1 MERDEASFEE
11 KIGMSNG
18 AEVCLGEA
26 RLNKAE
32 QDHPIIH
39 VAYISKGRNTRVHR
53 LAVDQN
59 ERVVKTVPFTPNPR
73 CLKIVSLLTTRKS
86 IC

>member
-26 RLNKAE
+26 RLNKTTPSFTLHTVCTST
-32 QDHPIIH
+32 DCGTRICMIH
-39 VAYISKGRNTRVHR
+39 I
-53 LAVDQN
+53 
-59 ERVVKTVPFTPNPR
+59 
-73 CLKIVSLLTTRKS
+73 
-86 IC
+86 